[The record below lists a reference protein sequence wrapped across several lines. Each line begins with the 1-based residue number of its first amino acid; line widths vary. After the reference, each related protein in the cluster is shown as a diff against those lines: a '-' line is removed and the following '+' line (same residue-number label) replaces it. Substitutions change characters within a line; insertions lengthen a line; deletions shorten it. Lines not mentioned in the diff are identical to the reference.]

1 MTPMTPITH
10 NVILDYEG
18 VKIYQVLPRG
28 NTQSKLHFFS
38 FIRTNFIRTVSL
50 GFRSIGSA
58 NSRTSEVTNHW
69 LVVNE
74 TALSEKHFKRIN
86 RGRVCEKIEIL
97 AILE

>member
-1 MTPMTPITH
+1 M
-10 NVILDYEG
+10 NVFEKSYAEID
-18 VKIYQVLPRG
+18 
-28 NTQSKLHFFS
+28 LHFFS